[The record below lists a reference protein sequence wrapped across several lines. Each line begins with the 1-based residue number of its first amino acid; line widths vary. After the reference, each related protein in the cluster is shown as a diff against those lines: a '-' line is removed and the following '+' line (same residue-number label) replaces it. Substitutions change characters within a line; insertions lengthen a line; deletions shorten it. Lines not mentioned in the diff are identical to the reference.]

1 MNDGVNSTVIS
12 GTGILKTDLLALVSQ
27 VLLKVP
33 ENENDINYRRKWFSV
48 TLNVEKFLNGVGS
61 YSFLMHVMRDLRS
74 HLDFEP
80 KLPLKKVVK
89 FIKFDFH
96 TWLTLCSITG
106 RLSSQQLFN
115 IRRPHSTAFTVQ
127 ILGRS

>member
-1 MNDGVNSTVIS
+1 M
-12 GTGILKTDLLALVSQ
+12 
-27 VLLKVP
+27 LLKVP
-33 ENENDINYRRKWFSV
+33 ENETDQYYKREWFRA

-61 YSFLMHVMRDLRS
+61 YSFLMQVMKDLRS

-106 RLSSQQLFN
+106 RLSSQQFFN
-115 IRRPHSTAFTVQ
+115 IRRPHSTILAIQ
-127 ILGRS
+127 IYGRSQSSRKTQRPEA